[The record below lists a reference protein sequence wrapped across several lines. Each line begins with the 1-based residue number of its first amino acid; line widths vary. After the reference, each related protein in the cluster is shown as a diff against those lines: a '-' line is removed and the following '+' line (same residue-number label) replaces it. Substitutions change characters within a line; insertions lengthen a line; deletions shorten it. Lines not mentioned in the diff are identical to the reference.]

1 MIIVTT
7 DEVKDR
13 SIKEVLGL
21 VQGNTVRARHAGR
34 DIMAGLRALVG
45 GEVSEYSR
53 LMAESRQEA
62 VRRMERQAEIL
73 GANAVVCTRLVTAM
87 VMQGSAEMLAYGT
100 AVILED

>member
-7 DEVKDR
+7 DQVNDK
-13 SIKEVLGL
+13 SIKQVLGL

-34 DIMAGLRALVG
+34 DIVAGLRSLVG

-62 VRRMERQAEIL
+62 LRRM
-73 GANAVVCTRLVTAM
+73 
-87 VMQGSAEMLAYGT
+87 
-100 AVILED
+100 

>member
-7 DEVKDR
+7 DEVNDR
-13 SIKEVLGL
+13 SIKQVLGL

-34 DIMAGLRALVG
+34 DIVAGFRSLVG

-53 LMAESRQEA
+53 LMGESRQEA
-62 VRRMERQAEIL
+62 LRRMENQAEKL
-73 GANAVVCTRLVTAM
+73 GANAIVGTRLVTAM

>member
-34 DIMAGLRALVG
+34 DIVAGG
-45 GEVSEYSR
+45 SE
-53 LMAESRQEA
+53 L
-62 VRRMERQAEIL
+62 
-73 GANAVVCTRLVTAM
+73 
-87 VMQGSAEMLAYGT
+87 
-100 AVILED
+100 

>member
-7 DEVKDR
+7 DEVNDR
-13 SIKEVLGL
+13 SIKQVLGL

-34 DIMAGLRALVG
+34 DIVAGLRSLVG

-53 LMAESRQEA
+53 LMGESRQEA
-62 VRRMERQAEIL
+62 LRRMENQAEKL
-73 GANAVVCTRLVTAM
+73 GANAIVGTRLVTAM